1 MHLPTARRWQGALII
16 LFSTVTGLFA
26 ANDTLGPYIW
36 ATSETQAYVYAE
48 GIFGSDTVNCK
59 ATIDGAPLPYGS
71 IIAAVDTLGNCIGA
85 CRWENVSSENT
96 LAVQEFESAEGVVV
110 PGLKVGQKFRF
121 MLWDSV
127 TGTQVT
133 SVYAHFVDSLDQYHG
148 QPSADSLFVGSGF
161 AASWLDTLRGYSA
174 PVLALPSNGA
184 GDQALPV
191 NLSWSS
197 VPNATSY
204 AVMVSTSSNF
214 STTVFSHTGLTALS
228 STASGLANTATY
240 YWMAAAVNP
249 ANPNG
254 IAWSGVWSF
263 TTASPTLAPSAPSLT
278 SPTNGVGNQSI
289 SSLGLSW
296 GTSAGATSYEVE
308 VATSNAFSSTVF
320 DQAGA
325 TLTSATV
332 THGLTNNVTYYWRAN
347 ASNSGGTSWSAAWSF
362 TTIVAAPGVP
372 VLSSPSNGS
381 TGQLTSP
388 TLSWSTATGAA
399 SYIVLVSTSSTFA
412 TTVWS
417 QTGLTAHSAA
427 ASGLA
432 YGSTT
437 YYWQAG
443 AINAAGANWS
453 NAWSFTTAPVAPPGV
468 PTLTSPTNGAGN
480 QSISSLSLSWNTATG
495 AASYEVEVST
505 SNTFGSTVLDQA
517 GATLTS
523 ATVTSGLTNGVT
535 YYWRANASN
544 DGGTSWSVVWSFTT
558 IVAMPGAPTLTSPS
572 SGSTGESTSPT
583 LSWGTVTGAAT
594 YTILV
599 STSTS
604 FTTTIW
610 SQTDVAGLS
619 ASASG
624 LANSTMYY
632 WEVNATNAG
641 GTGIWSSVWSFTTGP
656 GSSVLWVAAKAAK
669 TDFAVKG
676 EALVYS
682 LNVAGPVEITF
693 SDLLGKTALSMKRT
707 LPAGYYTVALKD
719 FSLASGQYIVR
730 FKAGAFEKQ
739 AGIMLTR

>member
-1 MHLPTARRWQGALII
+1 
-16 LFSTVTGLFA
+16 
-26 ANDTLGPYIW
+26 
-36 ATSETQAYVYAE
+36 
-48 GIFGSDTVNCK
+48 
-59 ATIDGAPLPYGS
+59 
-71 IIAAVDTLGNCIGA
+71 
-85 CRWENVSSENT
+85 
-96 LAVQEFESAEGVVV
+96 
-110 PGLKVGQKFRF
+110 
-121 MLWDSV
+121 
-127 TGTQVT
+127 
-133 SVYAHFVDSLDQYHG
+133 
-148 QPSADSLFVGSGF
+148 
-161 AASWLDTLRGYSA
+161 
-174 PVLALPSNGA
+174 
-184 GDQALPV
+184 
-191 NLSWSS
+191 
-197 VPNATSY
+197 
-204 AVMVSTSSNF
+204 MVSTSSSF
-214 STTVFSHTGLTALS
+214 STTVFNQTGLTALS
-228 STASGLANTATY
+228 STVSGLANTTAY
-240 YWMAAAVNP
+240 YWKAAAVNP

-254 IAWSGVWSF
+254 IAWSSVWSF
-263 TTASPTLAPSAPSLT
+263 TTASPTQAPSAPSLT
-278 SPTNGVGNQSI
+278 SPTNGASNQSI

-296 GTSAGATSYEVE
+296 STSAGAISYEVE
-308 VATSNAFSSTVF
+308 VSTSNAFSSTVF

-332 THGLTNNVTYYWRAN
+332 TTSALTNNVTYYWRAS
-347 ASNSGGTSWSAAWSF
+347 ASNIGGTSWSSAWSF
-362 TTIVAAPGVP
+362 TTIVAMPGAPT
-372 VLSSPSNGS
+372 LTSPSNGS

-388 TLSWSTATGAA
+388 TLSWGTATGAA
-399 SYIVLVSTSSTFA
+399 SYSVLVSTSSTFA

-427 ASGLA
+427 VSGLA

-468 PTLTSPTNGAGN
+468 PSLTSPTNGAGN
-480 QSISSLSLSWNTATG
+480 QSISSLGLSWNTAAG

-505 SNTFGSTVLDQA
+505 SNTFGSTVFDEV

-523 ATVTSGLTNGVT
+523 ATVTSGLTNKVT

-544 DGGTSWSVVWSFTT
+544 ADGTNWSAAWSFTT
-558 IVAMPGAPTLTSPS
+558 IVAMPGMPTLTSPS

-610 SQTDVAGLS
+610 SLTGVAGLS

-624 LANSTMYY
+624 LANSTPYY
-632 WEVNATNAG
+632 WEVSATNAA
-641 GTGIWSSVWSFTTGP
+641 GTGAWSSVWSFTTGS
-656 GSSVLWVAAKAAK
+656 GSAVLWVAAKAAK

-693 SDLLGKTALSMKRT
+693 SDLLGRTALSMNRT